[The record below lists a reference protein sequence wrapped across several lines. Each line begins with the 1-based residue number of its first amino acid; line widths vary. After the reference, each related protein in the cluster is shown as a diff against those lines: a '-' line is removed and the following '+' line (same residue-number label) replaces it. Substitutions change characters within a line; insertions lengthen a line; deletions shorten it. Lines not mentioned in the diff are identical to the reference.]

1 MIQTQALN
9 YILESKD
16 SSFIT
21 SNSLTKDYFSEYVS
35 EFEFIKSHIELYNNV
50 PDIETFLNQFPDF
63 DYIKV
68 NENPEY
74 LLSGLQEDRNKR
86 YLAEVFNKIRN
97 LLMEGKTDEAL
108 KLYSSSQTQNFNS
121 ISLKAVDIYSDISRY
136 ESYATKST
144 DFSKFYVT
152 TGFRE
157 IDKVLGGWD
166 RLEELGVIFARSNQ
180 GKSWCLLKCAV
191 AAAKQG
197 LRVGVYS
204 GEMTATK
211 VAYRIDTLNS
221 HISNSKLLHG
231 DLSVQN
237 DYKRYL
243 DGESKNLKDKLY
255 ILTPN
260 DCGGPAGVSKLRSF
274 IEKYKLDMLCID
286 QHSLLEDDRNAR
298 NPVEKAS
305 NISKD
310 LKNLQVMMKI
320 PIIAVSQQ
328 NREKAEA
335 GEPKV
340 SLTNISQSDR
350 IGQDATTVLALDQVD
365 GVMTIY
371 LIKSRDSVN
380 GKQFRYAIDIDHGI
394 FNYIPTDENC
404 EDVSKCDEL
413 REEFDGEEE
422 SPF

>member
-74 LLSGLQEDRNKR
+74 LLSGFQEDRNKR

-211 VAYRIDTLNS
+211 VAYIAKKYCVKNPNTDVSIRIILVFLFTLYSLFTIN
-221 HISNSKLLHG
+221 KFK
-231 DLSVQN
+231 
-237 DYKRYL
+237 YKNAVV
-243 DGESKNLKDKLY
+243 KNVSIIY
-255 ILTPN
+255 ILWNIIVEIP
-260 DCGGPAGVSKLRSF
+260 P
-274 IEKYKLDMLCID
+274 ML
-286 QHSLLEDDRNAR
+286 
-298 NPVEKAS
+298 NP
-305 NISKD
+305 
-310 LKNLQVMMKI
+310 
-320 PIIAVSQQ
+320 
-328 NREKAEA
+328 
-335 GEPKV
+335 
-340 SLTNISQSDR
+340 
-350 IGQDATTVLALDQVD
+350 
-365 GVMTIY
+365 
-371 LIKSRDSVN
+371 
-380 GKQFRYAIDIDHGI
+380 
-394 FNYIPTDENC
+394 
-404 EDVSKCDEL
+404 
-413 REEFDGEEE
+413 
-422 SPF
+422 